1 MRPGFWEIIIIIV
14 VILII
19 FGGAKKIPE
28 IMKGLG
34 HGMKEFKKATREE
47 GDQEK
52 PDEGEKKG

>member
-1 MRPGFWEIIIIIV
+1 MRLGPWEIVIIIA

-34 HGMKEFKKATREE
+34 QGMKEFKKATREE
-47 GDQEK
+47 DEEKKPGD
-52 PDEGEKKG
+52 GEKQG